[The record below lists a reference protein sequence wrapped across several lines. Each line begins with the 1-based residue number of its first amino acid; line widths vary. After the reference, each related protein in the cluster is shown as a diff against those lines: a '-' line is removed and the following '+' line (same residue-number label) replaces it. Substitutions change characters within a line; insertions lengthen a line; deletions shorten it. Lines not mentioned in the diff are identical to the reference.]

1 MCTDCIYTTDSSST
15 MVCFKRG
22 ELLDE
27 VPQDISATMCS
38 SDQAN
43 AITTEKDG
51 SQTYN
56 SINPSLN
63 IASSTTPLPGQIS
76 GFEELELHYWQ

>member
-1 MCTDCIYTTDSSST
+1 MCTDCIYTTDSSSS

-38 SDQAN
+38 FDQEKAT
-43 AITTEKDG
+43 ITADKDG
-51 SQTYN
+51 NPTN
-56 SINPSLN
+56 SGINPPLN
-63 IASSTTPLPGQIS
+63 IASSTTPLLGEINDV
-76 GFEELELHYWQ
+76 EE